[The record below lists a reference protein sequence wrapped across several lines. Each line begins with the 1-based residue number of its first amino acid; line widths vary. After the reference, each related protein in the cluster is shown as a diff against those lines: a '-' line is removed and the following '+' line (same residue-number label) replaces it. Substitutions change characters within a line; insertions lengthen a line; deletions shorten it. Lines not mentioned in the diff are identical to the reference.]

1 MITVAALAP
10 SLDLTYL
17 VPRLDH
23 GRIHRPDQLV
33 RCAGGKPLNMARAA
47 ATLGADVE
55 VIAVLGGP
63 TGNILAGALVE
74 EGVSTTVV
82 PTPAETR
89 TCVSI
94 AAADDGSLTE
104 VYEYAAAIPVE
115 VWDRLVASVSAAVER
130 RPGWLSISGGPP
142 RELEIDAIATL
153 VRIGGEAG
161 ARVAVDT
168 HGPALP
174 AAVRAEPALVKI
186 NRYEAA
192 DLLEVPHDTDLR
204 RLAEGVA
211 GLSRGLVVLTDA
223 HRGALA
229 LDGSIA
235 YRASLPD
242 VHGHYPVGSGDAFL
256 GGLLTELDRGA
267 SLVAGLRTAVA
278 AGAANALVPGPGR
291 FAADT
296 VAELRRQVQLDQ
308 LS

>member
-1 MITVAALAP
+1 
-10 SLDLTYL
+10 
-17 VPRLDH
+17 
-23 GRIHRPDQLV
+23 
-33 RCAGGKPLNMARAA
+33 
-47 ATLGADVE
+47 
-55 VIAVLGGP
+55 
-63 TGNILAGALVE
+63 
-74 EGVSTTVV
+74 
-82 PTPAETR
+82 
-89 TCVSI
+89 
-94 AAADDGSLTE
+94 
-104 VYEYAAAIPVE
+104 
-115 VWDRLVASVSAAVER
+115 
-130 RPGWLSISGGPP
+130 GGPP

-153 VRIGGEAG
+153 VRIGGRAG
-161 ARVAVDT
+161 AQVAVDT

-192 DLLEVPHDTDLR
+192 DLLELPHDTDLR

-267 SLVAGLRTAVA
+267 SLVEGLRTAVA

-308 LS
+308 RN